1 MLCAISRIRP
11 VLALLQLAQ
20 FLRTA
25 ISAVAATYRQ
35 CDANV
40 AYVDYRTQPKARVPR
55 SEPATAMMRL
65 LGPHL
70 VDYQFL
76 LTMQV
81 RFLRLALIVALYSFV
96 ENLGT

>member
-1 MLCAISRIRP
+1 
-11 VLALLQLAQ
+11 
-20 FLRTA
+20 
-25 ISAVAATYRQ
+25 
-35 CDANV
+35 
-40 AYVDYRTQPKARVPR
+40 
-55 SEPATAMMRL
+55 MMRL

-96 ENLGT
+96 ENLGI